1 MARSLTNNFSL
12 EYTSETSLGTAGE
25 TWVLLEPN
33 SIGVFGADITTVSR
47 TPISKNRQRRKGT
60 VTDLE
65 STVDFESDLTVD
77 AFRDFI
83 EGFAFAS
90 FTNADWHV
98 QAGAGYRDLVA
109 VASTDSFD
117 HDALSAGLVVGM
129 MVKTYGFT
137 NSVNNGTFL
146 VKTGGSTT
154 STLVTDTAGAA
165 VSLLDETPTQASG
178 ARMEI
183 CGVQGASADITYDVD
198 DTSVNS
204 TALDFTTLGLT
215 AGQFIH
221 VGGTATAN
229 QFAGGVLRGRVVSVA
244 ATKVVLDKVVG
255 TLSADDAGA
264 GKKIELLFGQFL
276 RNVDVD
282 DASFLERSFTFE
294 GTYADLDSA
303 GVPEYDYSIG
313 NYCNEIGMTLP
324 LADKA
329 TVTYGFVGQDT
340 NNPTVTREDH
350 TNGTV
355 VHQLTE
361 AFNTSSD
368 IIRLRITKVDETGLS
383 TDFKSATVT
392 FNNNVS
398 GEKVL
403 GYLGSKFLNTGI
415 FEVNIEAQLL
425 FTKGDVIDA
434 IRANDTVTMDYIVR
448 NNDGAIAVDIPSMT
462 MGGGAREFPVNETI
476 LISLTGEA
484 FEDATLGTSMGVSQ
498 FPLYP
503 TS

>member
-12 EYTSETSLGTAGE
+12 EYTSETTLGTAAE

-33 SIGVFGADITTVSR
+33 SIGAFGADITTVSR
-47 TPISKNRQRRKGT
+47 IPISKNRQRRKGT

-65 STVDFESDLTVD
+65 STVEFESDLTVD

-83 EGFAFAS
+83 EAFAFAS
-90 FTNADWHV
+90 FTNSNWHV
-98 QAGAGYRDLVA
+98 QAGAGYQTLTATVT
-109 VASTDSFD
+109 TDIFG
-117 HDALSAGLVVGM
+117 HTTIGTQLVVGM
-129 MVKTYGFT
+129 MVKTNGFT
-137 NSVNNGTFL
+137 NAANNGTFL
-146 VKTGGSTT
+146 VKTDNSVTETDVTALDGTAAG
-154 STLVTDTAGAA
+154 LVT
-165 VSLLDETPTQASG
+165 ETPTQASG
-178 ARMEI
+178 AKMEI
-183 CGVQGASADITYDVD
+183 CGVQAGTGDLGWTEATKTLD
-198 DTSVNS
+198 DS
-204 TALDFTTLGLT
+204 TLDFTTLGLT

-229 QFAGGVLRGRVVSVA
+229 QFAGGVLRGRIVSVA
-244 ATKVVLDKVVG
+244 ANAIILDKTAG
-255 TLSADDAGA
+255 TLSGDDAG
-264 GKKIELLFGQFL
+264 GSKKIHLLFGQFL

-294 GTYADLDSA
+294 GTYADLASA
-303 GVPEYDYSIG
+303 GTPEYDYSIG

-329 TVTYGFVGQDT
+329 MVTYGFVGQDT
-340 NNPTVTREDH
+340 DNPTVTRKTH

-368 IIRLRITKVDETGLS
+368 IIRLRITEVDETGLS

-425 FTKGDVIDA
+425 FTNGAVVDA
-434 IRANDTVTMDYIVR
+434 IRANTTVTMDYIIR
-448 NNDGAIAVDIPSMT
+448 NADGAIAIDIPSMT
-462 MGGGAREFPVNETI
+462 MGGGGREFPVNETI